1 MSENV
6 VGSVAYPL
14 GIATNFVIDGE
25 DVLVPMAVEE
35 SSVVAA
41 ASHGAKLA
49 RETGGFTTAVTE
61 SRMIGQIQVAGV
73 ADPRAAKSR
82 VLERETSIR
91 ELANNQG
98 VLVDH
103 GGGCEG
109 VEASVLETPR
119 GEMLQVHIVVDVR
132 DAMGANAVNTMVE
145 AVAPKIEAITG
156 GDVSLRVLSNLAD
169 RRVAR
174 ARCRSIPPCSRGRTL
189 PSRARRS
196 VIGSPMR
203 GRSPSWIPT
212 GRRPTTRGS

>member
-1 MSENV
+1 MNSRIPGFYERSPADRLEIVREWCDLSAEAASALSGELETVDRLSENV

-49 RETGGFTTAVTE
+49 RETGGFTTTVTE

-91 ELANNQG
+91 ELANDQG

-103 GGGCEG
+103 AAAARESKP
-109 VEASVLETPR
+109 A
-119 GEMLQVHIVVDVR
+119 
-132 DAMGANAVNTMVE
+132 
-145 AVAPKIEAITG
+145 
-156 GDVSLRVLSNLAD
+156 SLR
-169 RRVAR
+169 RRG
-174 ARCRSIPPCSRGRTL
+174 ARCS
-189 PSRARRS
+189 
-196 VIGSPMR
+196 GS
-203 GRSPSWIPT
+203 T
-212 GRRPTTRGS
+212 